1 MHHTQHSVGRYMSI
15 ATAEAAAD
23 KYAQVAGELD
33 AWDAAV
39 TRRAAE
45 LLADKT
51 GRFYPFSHENFFC
64 EEIVLGNQELV
75 TKALQLWGGDDNQP
89 VADQARAYKTLRKVV
104 WDYWA
109 KEAETEAARQL
120 LDADEDC

>member
-1 MHHTQHSVGRYMSI
+1 MSF
-15 ATAEAAAD
+15 ASAEAAAD

-33 AWDAAV
+33 AWDDSV

-51 GRFYPFSHENFFC
+51 GKFYPFSHENFFC
-64 EEIVLGNQELV
+64 EEIVCDNADLIS
-75 TKALQLWGGDDNQP
+75 KALQLWSGDDKQP
-89 VADQARAYKTLRKVV
+89 VADQVKAYKALRNIV

-109 KEAETEAARQL
+109 KEAEAEATKQL
-120 LDADEDC
+120 LDEDEDC